1 MQTLEYID
9 LAIQLYDA
17 PRNMPTD
24 AKKLIGGPFSLDQIV
39 TITRVP
45 PRYLRR
51 AYKDNVRPGGRLNP
65 DSLKDIGQLRY
76 LLDIGGKLDVGL
88 VWKVVLAGTQER
100 VLARLLGV
108 RPKQINDILK
118 EAVADETHYQVRRRP
133 RLQPHGTGD
142 LEGSGQVR
150 LP

>member
-1 MQTLEYID
+1 MSILEYID
-9 LAIQLYDA
+9 LAIVMYDS

-39 TITRVP
+39 RITRVE
-45 PRYLRR
+45 PRYLRS

-76 LLDIGGKLDVGL
+76 LMDIGGKLDVGL
-88 VWKVVLAGTQER
+88 VWKVILAGTQER

-108 RPKQINDILK
+108 RPKQINDIVK
-118 EAVADETHYQVRRRP
+118 EPVADETRYQIRRRP
-133 RLQPHGTGD
+133 GLQPD
-142 LEGSGQVR
+142 REDDPEGSGTVR